1 MPELNTERR
10 KRRRTLSLSD
20 QATNVGVVLAEM
32 ENRSFSNFVE
42 TLIDREAKRLGL
54 KGSRDGTEARAR
66 AEEVAP

>member
-1 MPELNTERR
+1 MPALNTERR

-20 QATNVGVVLAEM
+20 QASDVGVVLAGM

-54 KGSRDGTEARAR
+54 KIGRDGTER
-66 AEEVAP
+66 AEEVAS